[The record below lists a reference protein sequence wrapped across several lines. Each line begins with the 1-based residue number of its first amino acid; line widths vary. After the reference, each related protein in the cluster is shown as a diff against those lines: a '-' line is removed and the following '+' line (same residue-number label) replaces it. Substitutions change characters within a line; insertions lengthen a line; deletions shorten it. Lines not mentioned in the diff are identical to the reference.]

1 MRCRIQRHGMDI
13 DRVRSIMS
21 GNDLD
26 KIIRFRKGVAQ
37 LEADMAQIDGHLGPD
52 PFPLKHSFAPGLYA
66 REIIA
71 PQGMLIVTR
80 IHKTEHFVFILKGRV
95 SVLTETGIERLQA
108 PCMIRSKVGAK
119 RVIYTHEET
128 VWVNVYANST
138 DSEDMAELEG
148 MVFAK
153 SYDDIELPYLEL
165 LELKEA

>member
-1 MRCRIQRHGMDI
+1 MDI
-13 DRVRSIMS
+13 DRIRSVMS
-21 GNDLD
+21 GNEMER
-26 KIIRFRKGVAQ
+26 IMRFREGVAQ

-80 IHKTEHFVFILKGRV
+80 IHRTEHFVFILKGRV

-128 VWVNVYANST
+128 VWVNVYANGT
-138 DSEDMAELEG
+138 DTEDMTELEG

-153 SYDDIELPYLEL
+153 SYDDIELPCAEPSA
-165 LELKEA
+165 LKEA